1 MIKLYNSRINVFDSN
16 ICTLKQYEEY
26 IQAIAI
32 VESNSLSPHPDCWS
46 EKIELSVKEFIL
58 WIDKKL
64 QMQSSYFD
72 NYLLYSKKIYYA
84 VMLKKKRIQFQEPID
99 TFEYYLQLE
108 DCRIMLEMAFVNANY
123 KDTIDYIIEHMNL
136 TDKIENSYIYMK
148 TKGERMSIQ
157 DSNKIHNKQ
166 IQKMNEFV
174 GYLKLKVELLKKN
187 LKNLN
192 KIDKVD
198 AQIEIFTLESKI
210 KSQLNYIN
218 SYSNRRA
225 DKC

>member
-1 MIKLYNSRINVFDSN
+1 MIKLYNSRLDVFDSN
-16 ICTLKQYEEY
+16 ICTLKQYEDY

-32 VESNSLSPHPDCWS
+32 VESNSLNPLPDYWS
-46 EKIELSVKEFIL
+46 DKIELVVSLFLL

-64 QMQSSYFD
+64 QTEFISYD
-72 NYLLYSKKIYYA
+72 NYLLYSKKIYYT
-84 VMLKKKRIQFQEPID
+84 VMLQKKRIQFQEPID
-99 TFEYYLQLE
+99 TLEYHLQLQ
-108 DCRIMLEMAFVNANY
+108 DCKLMLEMAFVNANY
-123 KDTIDYIIEHMNL
+123 TDTLDYIIEHMNL

-157 DSNKIHNKQ
+157 DSNRIHDKQ

-174 GYLKLKVELLKKN
+174 SYLKLKVELLKKN

-192 KIDKVD
+192 KINKVD
-198 AQIEIFTLESKI
+198 CQIEIFTLESKI
-210 KSQLNYIN
+210 KSQLNYIK